1 MDLLKTYTIFP
12 IETLTQWNGMSYEV
26 ILLAVIID
34 LFSLYG
40 FKGFPP
46 LSFINNAYMS
56 T

>member
-40 FKGFPP
+40 FKGFPL